1 VAVVR
6 HALELQS
13 PLETTW
19 AIVANTDRSDA
30 AAGLPRIDYTDSPV
44 GDGTSRRTFSYR
56 LKGLAV
62 EGEEQPLR
70 WEFPRFY
77 EVRRTYSRGPFRR
90 TFHRCEPRA
99 VEPGAG
105 ALAVYNVLRAVGSL
119 QGLEYWSASR
129 GRMRLLYE
137 YSSLVAGPDDRTSL
151 GDTRLPALPVN
162 AETLFARQKDL
173 SFGDN
178 VYKITLSTG
187 QGYTAQHST
196 NLTGMRY
203 GIVPV
208 AAPGVVNVRLL
219 VIDVDEGLIF
229 YTVSSA
235 KAAVLPG
242 VRAKLESS
250 FGNRAE
256 AVYAWFSREL
266 AKTWPAR

>member
-1 VAVVR
+1 MNFNRFALFTTVALAAVMATVPATATPSASAPLASWIDPAIAARLLAGEAMRASSAGRSAAPSLAPR
-6 HALELQS
+6 HPSAASAGAALAAEA
-13 PLETTW
+13 PDV
-19 AIVANTDRSDA
+19 IVEA
-30 AAGLPRIDYTDSPV
+30 L
-44 GDGTSRRTFSYR
+44 F
-56 LKGLAV
+56 LWKK
-62 EGEEQPLR
+62 
-70 WEFPRFY
+70 
-77 EVRRTYSRGPFRR
+77 
-90 TFHRCEPRA
+90 PRA
-99 VEPGAG
+99 VETAAG

-137 YSSLVAGPDDRTSL
+137 YSSLIAGLDDPTPVR
-151 GDTRLPALPVN
+151 DTRLPALPAN

-178 VYKITLSTG
+178 IYRVSLSTG
-187 QGYTAQHST
+187 PGYTAQHST

-229 YTVSSA
+229 YTISSA

-242 VRAKLESS
+242 IRAKLESS

-256 AVYAWFSREL
+256 AVYSWFSREL
-266 AKTWPAR
+266 AKAWPAR

>member
-1 VAVVR
+1 VGQIAALRLWRRSQGGLALRDPGQLHAYLWRTVCNVYVDVVR
-6 HALELQS
+6 GLCGHERNGNRQPRVVPCDPQLFYWDACRPYQPGPEEEYIRA
-13 PLETTW
+13 ET
-19 AIVANTDRSDA
+19 A
-30 AAGLPRIDYTDSPV
+30 A
-44 GDGTSRRTFSYR
+44 
-56 LKGLAV
+56 
-62 EGEEQPLR
+62 
-70 WEFPRFY
+70 
-77 EVRRTYSRGPFRR
+77 EVRR
-90 TFHRCEPRA
+90 
-99 VEPGAG
+99 
-105 ALAVYNVLRAVGSL
+105 AVGGLPPAYLAAMRLRL

-137 YSSLVAGPDDRTSL
+137 YSSLIAGLDDPTPVR
-151 GDTRLPALPVN
+151 DTRLPALPAN

-178 VYKITLSTG
+178 IYRVSLSTG
-187 QGYTAQHST
+187 PGYTAQHST

-229 YTVSSA
+229 YTISSA

-242 VRAKLESS
+242 IRAKLESS

-256 AVYAWFSREL
+256 AVYSWFSREL
-266 AKTWPAR
+266 AKAWPAR

>member
-1 VAVVR
+1 MIFHRLALSATVA
-6 HALELQS
+6 L
-13 PLETTW
+13 
-19 AIVANTDRSDA
+19 A
-30 AAGLPRIDYTDSPV
+30 AAIATAPVNAAPSVSFPLASCIDPAIAARILSGEAMRASSAGKSAVPALAPRHPSAASA
-44 GDGTSRRTFSYR
+44 GAA
-56 LKGLAV
+56 LAAEAPDVIV
-62 EGEEQPLR
+62 EALFL
-70 WEFPRFY
+70 WKK
-77 EVRRTYSRGPFRR
+77 
-90 TFHRCEPRA
+90 PRA
-99 VEPGAG
+99 VEPEAG
-105 ALAVYNVLRAVGSL
+105 ALAVYNVLRAVGSM

-137 YSSLVAGPDDRTSL
+137 YSSLVAGPDDRTPVR
-151 GDTRLPALPVN
+151 DTRLPALPVN
-162 AETLFARQKDL
+162 AETLFARQRDL

-178 VYKITLSTG
+178 VYKISLSTG
-187 QGYTAQHST
+187 PGYTAQHST

-208 AAPGVVNVRLL
+208 ASPGVVNVRLL